1 MMMKIFFILFQ
12 LSDINDYFVFILLFI
27 ISDENDVCQIVLN
40 SSKYR

>member
-1 MMMKIFFILFQ
+1 MIKKIFFILFQ
-12 LSDINDYFVFILLFI
+12 LSGINDYFVFILLFI